1 MLIFHKFPSREHA
14 DAFARSVSERVKFS
28 ASVYATQDES
38 NAVDPFPY
46 DLTPPIV
53 LVGRGDFGIEEAIR
67 ARVQDFGGKSAGT

>member
-1 MLIFHKFPSREHA
+1 MLIFHKFPSRKHA
-14 DAFARSVSERVKFS
+14 EAFASSVTQREKLS

-46 DLTPPIV
+46 ELLPPIV
-53 LVGRGDFGIEEAIR
+53 QVGRGDFGIEEALR